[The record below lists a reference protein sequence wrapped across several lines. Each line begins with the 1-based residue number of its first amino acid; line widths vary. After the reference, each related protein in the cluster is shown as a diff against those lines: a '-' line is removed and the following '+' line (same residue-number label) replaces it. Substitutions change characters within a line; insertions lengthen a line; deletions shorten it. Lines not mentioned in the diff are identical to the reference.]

1 MALLMLE
8 VNMKVSGL
16 WSVKIVK
23 GRRSIK
29 YIIMLH
35 SKKDVLVSRK

>member
-16 WSVKIVK
+16 WSVQIVK
-23 GRRSIK
+23 GRPSRK
-29 YIIMLH
+29 YFIMLH
-35 SKKDVLVSRK
+35 SKKDGQ